1 LKKTLRC
8 RSLIAAALALLAM
21 PCVAAAQVKVV
32 AGDVKDTR
40 RTDGFFSKLEIDLK
54 FSGGPLVGAKGFR
67 ALLTR
72 AVDDTSKSLIS
83 DKKSD
88 IDFSEI
94 DSDDQVN
101 KVGVELQ
108 NPTRKATT
116 VKELS
121 GTLEIFDPRKD
132 PKAIVTL
139 PNFQRGLGTPIVNP
153 ALKAAG
159 IEITVWNKPI
169 FDARKKAEEERL
181 KKEVEAKTKKAG
193 QTGSLSDAAEAIGQ
207 GLMGIFG
214 SLMSSFATMEEN
226 DIALSITDPQS
237 KIVSV
242 EFEDTTGKKI
252 NRGGRTT
259 IGGNPK
265 TMIIGFE
272 AKIPPTARLRL
283 FVLTP
288 GSVVKT
294 PFKLADIQ
302 LP

>member
-1 LKKTLRC
+1 MKRILRF
-8 RSLIAAALALLAM
+8 RSLIVAALALIAM
-21 PCVAAAQVKVV
+21 PCAALAQVNVV

-40 RTDGFFSKLEIDLK
+40 RTDGFFNKLEIDLK
-54 FSGGPLVGAKGFR
+54 FSGGSLAGAKGFR
-67 ALLTR
+67 ALLTK
-72 AVDDTSKSLIS
+72 AIDDTGKNLIS
-83 DKKSD
+83 DKKTD

-94 DSDDQVN
+94 DSEDQVS
-101 KVGVELQ
+101 KVGVELL

-132 PKAIVTL
+132 PKATVTL

-153 ALKAAG
+153 GLKAAG

-181 KKEVEAKTKKAG
+181 KKEIEDKTKKAG
-193 QTGSLSDAAEAIGQ
+193 QTGSISDAAEAIGQ

-226 DIALSITDPQS
+226 DIALSINDPQS
-237 KIVSV
+237 RVVSI
-242 EFEDTTGKKI
+242 EFEDATGKKI

-265 TMIIGFE
+265 TMIIGFS
-272 AKIPPTARLRL
+272 AKLPLTARIKL

-294 PFKLADIQ
+294 PFRLADIQ